1 MIQCFTYNEARLEA
15 IHALSDI
22 SSDIIKEV
30 KITFDGVYYWV
41 ERIYVEDIDAWPI

>member
-15 IHALSDI
+15 IHALSDT
-22 SSDIIKEV
+22 SDIIKEV

-41 ERIYVEDIDAWPI
+41 ERVYVEDIDAWPI